1 MADQSTAGF
10 LSQWWRLGGILG
22 ISAVALILIGIG
34 VAVGGADP
42 ELDTPIEEIRTSFAD
57 DGTQYLVGDYLIGL
71 GFLFLFL
78 PFVVTLRG
86 LLGLV
91 EGGANIWSWLAFTG
105 GLLMVA
111 IGFAASAAWGA
122 LALGAAAH
130 PEVSDS
136 SVRTLMYVDAYGFT
150 MFAQASA
157 LLLFPASAVIL
168 TSGVLWRWLA
178 LLGVA
183 AGILVVIG
191 SAWVIDGDQEG
202 VLGYI
207 LFSGILGVALWVLL
221 VSINMILKRELPA
234 RGAN

>member
-22 ISAVALILIGIG
+22 IGAVALIFIGFG
-34 VAVGGADP
+34 AVWSFP
-42 ELDTPIEEIRTSFAD
+42 ELDSSMEEIRSYFTD
-57 DGTQYLVGDYLIGL
+57 DSTQYLVGDYLIGL
-71 GFLFLFL
+71 GFFFLFL

-91 EGGANIWSWLAFTG
+91 EGGANIWSRLAFTG

-111 IGFAASAAWGA
+111 IGFAISAAAGA
-122 LALGAAAH
+122 LALGAATH

-136 SVRTLMYVDAYGFT
+136 SVRTLLYLDAYGFS
-150 MFAQASA
+150 MFTLASA
-157 LLLFPASAVIL
+157 LLLFPASVVIL

-178 LLGVA
+178 YLGIA

-191 SAWVIDGDQEG
+191 ASWVIDGDQEG
-202 VLGYI
+202 VLGSI
-207 LFSGILGVALWVLL
+207 GFIGLLGFALWVLM
-221 VSINMILKRELPA
+221 VSINIILKRELPA
-234 RGAN
+234 RRAN

>member
-1 MADQSTAGF
+1 MVLQSTAGF

-22 ISAVALILIGIG
+22 IGAVAFIFIGIG
-34 VAVGGADP
+34 VTGGGSVDF
-42 ELDTPIEEIRTSFAD
+42 ESSIGEIRTYFTD
-57 DGTQYLVGDYLIGL
+57 DATQYLVGDYLIGL
-71 GFLFLFL
+71 GFVLLFL

-91 EGGANIWSWLAFTG
+91 EGGANIWSRLAFTG

-111 IGFAASAAWGA
+111 VGFASSIAWGT

-136 SVRTLMYVDAYGFT
+136 TLRTLMYADAYGFT
-150 MFAQASA
+150 MLALVSA
-157 LLLFPASAVIL
+157 LLLFPASVVIL
-168 TSGVLWRWLA
+168 TSRVLWRWLA
-178 LLGVA
+178 LLGIA

-191 SAWVIDGDQEG
+191 VAWVIDGDQESA
-202 VLGYI
+202 LGYT
-207 LFSGILGVALWVLL
+207 LFIGMLGVALWVLL
-221 VSINMILKRELPA
+221 VSINMLLKRELPA